1 MSLDTLY
8 ILLRL
13 LHFSMVIL
21 MFGISIFV
29 VCLSTQTLRPVLST
43 QLNTTLI
50 ASILTLM
57 LTSVDMISVQAG
69 LMGDGWSD
77 MLNLSILSAVLDT
90 AFGQAWRW
98 QIIFSAAAILCL
110 RLKPQYRFNLSLLF
124 STLLLINLGFV
135 GHVTLHS
142 GLLGWLHRINHAIH
156 LLSGGYWL
164 GTLIPLLVCLRY
176 LASTELHADAVK
188 SMVRFSHLG
197 HVAVLL
203 VVVSGIINS
212 GLILQRW
219 PLDWSSY
226 YQLLLCVKI
235 AIVAIMIAIAL
246 FNRYQLVPRMK
257 SSTPRILSWFT
268 LLTTIEIAL
277 GFVVLSLVSLFATL
291 SPV

>member
-1 MSLDTLY
+1 
-8 ILLRL
+8 
-13 LHFSMVIL
+13 